1 MFLFLIFSANA
12 TEIIIRTND
21 NKEIKDS
28 LVEMMIRLNYS
39 IGESNDYKMS
49 FKKEVAKGSNFFG
62 DTFSYAMDGTR
73 ISEEGFEYTI
83 IPIGD
88 TTKVI
93 NIPYTVS
100 TRQNGSNPVKSDASN
115 NYDKS
120 VASNNLL
127 VSLRNIVFFKEYNKT
142 SKEKI
147 RSVTIGTPCGND
159 DKIWSYSDEVGFE
172 CKSKND
178 LKKDSENVMT
188 GTKCEAMGKTWE
200 WNGSINKWVCY

>member
-1 MFLFLIFSANA
+1 MKKVLICLLFLIFSANA
-12 TEIIIRTND
+12 AEIIIRTND

-28 LVEMMIRLNYS
+28 LVEMMVGLNYS

-73 ISEEGFEYTI
+73 VSEEGFEYTI

-115 NYDKS
+115 NYNNS
-120 VASNNLL
+120 VVSNNLL
-127 VSLRNIVFFKEYNKT
+127 VSLRNMVFLFPNTGQALNINHYPNRYKT
-142 SKEKI
+142 
-147 RSVTIGTPCGND
+147 
-159 DKIWSYSDEVGFE
+159 YF
-172 CKSKND
+172 
-178 LKKDSENVMT
+178 
-188 GTKCEAMGKTWE
+188 
-200 WNGSINKWVCY
+200 